1 MARALIVGCGCR
13 GRLVGRR
20 LLAKGW
26 QVRGT
31 SRYEDGLAAIEA
43 AGIEPAIADPAHP
56 DTVLELVGD
65 VSVVLWLLASA
76 AGERQAI
83 SAIHGSRLE
92 RVMERL
98 IETPIRGFVY
108 EMKGSVDPILLAH
121 GREVMEATG
130 DTWRVPISMVF
141 VDPSDPHDWAEV
153 MADAALGLL
162 DRGDE
167 SIQLNSDRN

>member
-1 MARALIVGCGCR
+1 VARALIVGCGCR
-13 GRLVGRR
+13 GRLVGKR
-20 LLAKGW
+20 LLAEGW

-31 SRYEDGLAAIEA
+31 SRYENGLVAVGE
-43 AGIEPAIADPAHP
+43 AGIEPALADPARP
-56 DTVLELVGD
+56 ETVLELVGD
-65 VSVVLWLLASA
+65 VTVVLWLLASA
-76 AGERQAI
+76 TGERQAL

-98 IETPIRGFVY
+98 IETPVRGFVY

-141 VDPSDPHDWAEV
+141 VDPSDPHDWAEI
-153 MADAALGLL
+153 MAGAALGLV
-162 DRGDE
+162 DKGDG
-167 SIQLNSDRN
+167 